1 MGKDRGGGEKGLAHA
16 SGEAGAAR
24 QTAYIEAAAISAI
37 NE

>member
-1 MGKDRGGGEKGLAHA
+1 MDADRARKQAN
-16 SGEAGAAR
+16 AGAAR